1 MAGRREKLRRVGI
14 IPEYR
19 GFTPDGLASGDAI
32 DMTVDELEVLRLCDL
47 EGLNQEEVA
56 QCMGI
61 ARATVAAICSRAHRK
76 VANALVNGR
85 ALSIEGGN
93 IAYSPITTTTAA
105 WPAKEV
111 GTMRVATTYDNGNI
125 FMHFGRSEQFKIYDI
140 QDGKVLNEQ
149 VVGTSGTGHGA
160 LAGLL
165 ANGGVDTLICGGIG
179 GGAIN
184 ALTQAGITVYAGAQG
199 SCDACV
205 EALIAGKLAQTG
217 EATCDCHGHDH
228 EHAHEHGE
236 SCGCHGHHD
245 HDRHESC
252 GCHSR
257 HVPWRKH
264 ASTCVKTCEQTAK
277 AAWSTI
283 QAAFAIHDSTSRY
296 FLLRI

>member
-32 DMTVDELEVLRLCDL
+32 DMTIDELEVLRLCDL
-47 EGLNQEEVA
+47 EGLNQEAVA
-56 QCMGI
+56 QRMGI

-149 VVGTSGTGHGA
+149 VVGTGGTGHGA

-179 GGAIN
+179 AGAIN
-184 ALTQAGITVYAGAQG
+184 ALAQAGITVYAGAQAAATLA
-199 SCDACV
+199 SRPLSPARSHRT
-205 EALIAGKLAQTG
+205 ARPRATATATTTSTPMSMAGPAA
-217 EATCDCHGHDH
+217 ATATTTTKATRAAAATNG
-228 EHAHEHGE
+228 
-236 SCGCHGHHD
+236 
-245 HDRHESC
+245 
-252 GCHSR
+252 
-257 HVPWRKH
+257 
-264 ASTCVKTCEQTAK
+264 TAPRARGAKPNATQQSKPTTK
-277 AAWSTI
+277 AT
-283 QAAFAIHDSTSRY
+283 R
-296 FLLRI
+296 